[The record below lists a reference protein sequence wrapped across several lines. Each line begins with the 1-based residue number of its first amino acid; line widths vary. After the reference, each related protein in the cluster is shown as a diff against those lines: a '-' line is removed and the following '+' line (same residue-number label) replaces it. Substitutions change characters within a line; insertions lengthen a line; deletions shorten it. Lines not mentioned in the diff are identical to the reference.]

1 MKRVQDMTSGSPA
14 KLIFFFALPLMLG
27 NVFQQM
33 YTMVDTIIVGQVVGV
48 EALAALGVCEWI
60 IWLIQGVSSG
70 FSQGFSILISQRF
83 GAEDND
89 GLRKSVTMSALLG
102 GIIGVSMTII
112 SFFFINPILRL
123 LNTPEN
129 IMSQASRYLY
139 ILLGGLLIYTAYNV
153 MAAVLRAMGDGR
165 TPLYAMIAAS
175 LVNISLDLL
184 FVVGFGWG
192 VAGAA
197 AATVIAQFTAGLC
210 CIAALRRIP
219 QLQMDPSDWRPETK
233 VMGKLLS
240 LGFPICFQNIII
252 SIGGLVVQTV
262 VNGFGMIFVAGFTAT
277 NKLYG
282 ILEVAATSFGFSM
295 ATYTGQNLGAG
306 QYRRIKQGGKS
317 AVIMAIGTALVIS
330 GAMVVFG
337 KNILMLFIS
346 AEPEVAAQVLDVAF
360 TYLMFMSSMLF
371 VLYLLYVYRSG
382 LQGMGDTIIPLV
394 SGIAELVMRIG
405 AALLLPRLIGQG
417 GIYFAEILAWL
428 AAELL
433 LMGFFYYRLHKLLKR
448 DVAGA

>member
-1 MKRVQDMTSGSPA
+1 MIKIGMMIGGRYELLEKIGIGGMSEVYKVKDF
-14 KLIFFFALPLMLG
+14 KL
-27 NVFQQM
+27 N
-33 YTMVDTIIVGQVVGV
+33 
-48 EALAALGVCEWI
+48 
-60 IWLIQGVSSG
+60 
-70 FSQGFSILISQRF
+70 RF
-83 GAEDND
+83 GAAKILKQEFSINGDF
-89 GLRKSVTMSALLG
+89 
-102 GIIGVSMTII
+102 I
-112 SFFFINPILRL
+112 SKFRM
-123 LNTPEN
+123 EA
-129 IMSQASRYLY
+129 Q
-139 ILLGGLLIYTAYNV
+139 
-153 MAAVLRAMGDGR
+153 MAAGIMHPNIIDVYDAGEEDGIFYIVMELVEGITLKNYIERKGRLSLRETVSIAVQAAMG
-165 TPLYAMIAAS
+165 
-175 LVNISLDLL
+175 V
-184 FVVGFGWG
+184 
-192 VAGAA
+192 GAA
-197 AATVIAQFTAGLC
+197 HNNQI
-210 CIAALRRIP
+210 IHRDIKP
-219 QLQMDPSDWRPETK
+219 
-233 VMGKLLS
+233 
-240 LGFPICFQNIII
+240 QNIII